1 MEDLFMPEE
10 LLHAA
15 RDGDEEA
22 FSTLYQKYYPL
33 LLRLKNSYYVRN
45 FMNEDWEQEARVA
58 LYQALKTYENNKG
71 VSFGSYYKSV
81 ITNQIYSLLRKQ
93 NALKRR
99 DQKDEVSMEQKIE
112 SEGPDFL
119 AEVTTQEPVAV
130 QQLLLNEAIETC
142 EIHFSKREAQ
152 IFHHYMQGSDF
163 SYIAKD
169 LSMDIQQVM
178 SGYNRVKQKIKK
190 HLKGYSEEY

>member
-1 MEDLFMPEE
+1 MPEE
-10 LLHAA
+10 LLRAA
-15 RDGDEEA
+15 RNGDEEA

-99 DQKDEVSMEQKIE
+99 DQKDEVSMEQKME
-112 SEGPDFL
+112 S
-119 AEVTTQEPVAV
+119 
-130 QQLLLNEAIETC
+130 
-142 EIHFSKREAQ
+142 
-152 IFHHYMQGSDF
+152 
-163 SYIAKD
+163 
-169 LSMDIQQVM
+169 
-178 SGYNRVKQKIKK
+178 
-190 HLKGYSEEY
+190 